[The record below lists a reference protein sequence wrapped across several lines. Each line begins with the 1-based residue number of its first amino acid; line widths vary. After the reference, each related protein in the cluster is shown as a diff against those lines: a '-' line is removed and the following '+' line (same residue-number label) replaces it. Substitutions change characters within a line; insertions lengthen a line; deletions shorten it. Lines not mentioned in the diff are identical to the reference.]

1 MKRIGA
7 LFFMVVSFPLMASET
22 LNVIKP
28 TVLVAL
34 KEGSEQYQGV
44 CNALKKKCEREAKIW
59 KVRGGEDI
67 FYFTNPSLEL
77 IKIRKV
83 SGAYI
88 QDGLWEFGNYKH
100 SYEGADP
107 DEELNDNGVYIY
119 PALYPLSKTKQAVAL
134 VSNWGVGY
142 SGGGLEYEYADFMM
156 LNNDGSYE
164 AAFKNIPFSS
174 MQMIRACFSEEDYAK
189 NLHCH
194 NGWWNILNLKFI
206 DDGKEYYSYKFIQKS
221 YGWPSFTDK
230 SAIKVEIS
238 ESIEYPFQQ

>member
-7 LFFMVVSFPLMASET
+7 LFFVVVSFPLMASET

-34 KEGSEQYQGV
+34 KEESEQYLGV
-44 CNALKKKCEREAKIW
+44 CNALKNKCEREAKIW
-59 KVRGGEDI
+59 KARGVEDV

-83 SGAYI
+83 NGAYI
-88 QDGLWEFGNYKH
+88 QDGLWEFGGYKH
-100 SYEGADP
+100 SSEGFDP
-107 DEELNDNGVYIY
+107 DELNDNGVYIY

-142 SGGGLEYEYADFMM
+142 SGGGLEYESADFVM

-164 AAFKNIPFSS
+164 TAFKDIPFSS
-174 MQMIRACFSEEDYAK
+174 MQMIRACFYEEDYAK

-194 NGWWNILNLKFI
+194 DGWWNILNLKFI

-221 YGWPSFTDK
+221 YDWPSFTDK
-230 SAIKVEIS
+230 SSIKVEIS